1 MSKEYIDQF
10 EFEEI
15 LKDKDNIFQL
25 LYLLMLLLSLAR
37 DISFDRAFCSI
48 YDSYLYWNP
57 SFIR

>member
-15 LKDKDNIFQL
+15 LKDRDNIFQL

-48 YDSYLYWNP
+48 YDSYLY
-57 SFIR
+57 